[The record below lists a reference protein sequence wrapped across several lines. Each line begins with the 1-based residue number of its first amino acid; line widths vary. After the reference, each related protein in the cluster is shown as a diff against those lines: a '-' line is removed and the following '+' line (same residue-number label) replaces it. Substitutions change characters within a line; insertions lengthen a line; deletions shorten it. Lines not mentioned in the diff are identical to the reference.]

1 MKREKK
7 AKINRIEDEE
17 NTASKLYIITL
28 SLQKKEPTTTQNPN
42 NNSEIDLHK
51 TTNEKVTME
60 WEMYKGEIKIK
71 IKGSAD
77 YAMTVESQLNPT

>member
-7 AKINRIEDEE
+7 AKIKRIEDEE

-28 SLQKKEPTTTQNPN
+28 SLRKKEPTTTQNPN

-60 WEMYKGEIKIK
+60 
-71 IKGSAD
+71 
-77 YAMTVESQLNPT
+77 

>member
-1 MKREKK
+1 MKKEKK
-7 AKINRIEDEE
+7 AKLKRIEEEE
-17 NTASKLYIITL
+17 NTTSKLYIIIF
-28 SLQKKEPTTTQNPN
+28 SLQKKTTTQNPN
-42 NNSEIDLHK
+42 NNSEINLHK

-77 YAMTVESQLNPT
+77 YAMTV

>member
-7 AKINRIEDEE
+7 AKIKRIEEGKK
-17 NTASKLYIITL
+17 TTSKLYIITL
-28 SLQKKEPTTTQNPN
+28 SLQKKPTTTQNPN
-42 NNSEIDLHK
+42 NNSEINLHK

-71 IKGSAD
+71 IKGLAD